1 MGTGRQIADY
11 ALGACEC
18 KGGYIYGTQG
28 IEWTQARQTAMEQN
42 RKDDP
47 NYAESIRYGKQWIGH
62 KVWDCSGLTKKAA
75 EQAGAS
81 IHHGSNSTW
90 NGDCSHKGELT
101 DGLALPIGAF
111 VFVYNEK
118 KKNRSHIGV
127 VTGENEVTEAS
138 CARLGV
144 IKSKIWND
152 KWDEWGLCKGVE
164 FDFIPGGD
172 PGPVPPELGKKPT
185 LRRGD
190 SGPYVTLAQTELI
203 QRGYDLGSWGADGK
217 FGAQTEKAV
226 TQFQKDWGLT
236 EDGIIGPK
244 TWEMLESTPVKVMYT
259 ANVPHLSLAEAEK
272 IAAQYPGTMIVK
284 EDGDA

>member
-11 ALGACEC
+11 ALAAYEC

-47 NYAESIRYGKQWIGH
+47 NYAESIKYGKKWIGH
-62 KVWDCSGLTKKAA
+62 KVWDCSGMTKKAA
-75 EQAGAS
+75 EQAEAS

-101 DGLALPIGAF
+101 PGLALPLGAF
-111 VFVYNEK
+111 VFVYNANK
-118 KKNRSHIGV
+118 RNRSHIGV

-144 IKSKIWND
+144 IKSKIYDD
-152 KWDEWGLCKGVE
+152 KWDEWGLCKDVQ

-172 PGPVPPELGKKPT
+172 PGPVPPEPVPEGYAIVTGKNVALREGPSTSCKVIVRVPTGTTVKISEPPDDWEYIQHEGKK
-185 LRRGD
+185 
-190 SGPYVTLAQTELI
+190 
-203 QRGYDLGSWGADGK
+203 GYMMKKYL
-217 FGAQTEKAV
+217 
-226 TQFQKDWGLT
+226 
-236 EDGIIGPK
+236 
-244 TWEMLESTPVKVMYT
+244 
-259 ANVPHLSLAEAEK
+259 
-272 IAAQYPGTMIVK
+272 K
-284 EDGDA
+284 ER